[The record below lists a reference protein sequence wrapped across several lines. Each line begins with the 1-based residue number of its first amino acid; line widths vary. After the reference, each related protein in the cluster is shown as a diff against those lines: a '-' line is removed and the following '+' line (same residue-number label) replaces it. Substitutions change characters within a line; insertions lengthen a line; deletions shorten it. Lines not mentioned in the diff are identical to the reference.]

1 MGAQGADAAPGL
13 IGKIGRAAWAGA
25 ALIGARRAM
34 LPGQGMREIVFDTE
48 TTGFKPSDGHRLVE
62 IGCVELMNHMP
73 TGRTYHQY
81 INPQRD
87 MPQGAFEVH
96 GLSEQFL
103 SDKPLFPDIAD
114 AFLDFVEDAPLVAH
128 NASFDMTFIN
138 AELGWANKPTFPTT
152 QAVDTLAIAKRRF
165 PGAPA
170 SLDALCRRFNVDNS
184 AREKHGALLDAEL
197 LAEVYLELI
206 GGREPGLVLEEKS
219 TGGGL
224 VTNAPATARRSRTK
238 PLPSLLTDDERAA
251 HKAFIAEI
259 GDKALWLKSA
269 SD

>member
-1 MGAQGADAAPGL
+1 MNDNL
-13 IGKIGRAAWAGA
+13 IGTRHVPPVGGR
-25 ALIGARRAM
+25 
-34 LPGQGMREIVFDTE
+34 LPEHSMREIVFDTE
-48 TTGFKPSDGHRLVE
+48 TTGFKPSEGHRLVE
-62 IGCVELMNHMP
+62 IGCVELMNHVP

-103 SDKPLFPDIAD
+103 SDKPLFADVAD
-114 AFLDFVEDAPLVAH
+114 AFLEFVGDAPLVAH

-138 AELGWANKPTFPTT
+138 AELGWANKPTIPDA
-152 QAVDTLAIAKRRF
+152 QSVDTLAIAKRRF
-165 PGAPA
+165 PGAAA

-206 GGREPGLVLEEKS
+206 GGREPGLVLEEKAS
-219 TGGGL
+219 AQPL
-224 VTNAPATARRSRTK
+224 ATNVPTTARRSRGK
-238 PLPSLLTDDERAA
+238 VLPPLLTEEERHA
-251 HKAFIAEI
+251 HEAFIAEI

-269 SD
+269 